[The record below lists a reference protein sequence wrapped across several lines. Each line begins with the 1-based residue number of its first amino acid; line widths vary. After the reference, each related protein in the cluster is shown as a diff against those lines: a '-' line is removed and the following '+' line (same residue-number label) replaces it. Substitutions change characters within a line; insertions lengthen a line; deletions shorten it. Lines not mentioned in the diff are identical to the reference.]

1 MDSDGVLEEDTNAGT
16 TSGKDFWLHR
26 SQKNS
31 GLHEP
36 KSEKKIGKRSDK

>member
-26 SQKNS
+26 GQKIQDYMSLN
-31 GLHEP
+31 L
-36 KSEKKIGKRSDK
+36 KRK